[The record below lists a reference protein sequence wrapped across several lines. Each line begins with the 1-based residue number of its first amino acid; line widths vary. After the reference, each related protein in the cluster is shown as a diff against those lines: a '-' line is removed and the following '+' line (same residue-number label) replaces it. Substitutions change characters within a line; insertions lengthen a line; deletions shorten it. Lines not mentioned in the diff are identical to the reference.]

1 MEIEVLNKVNT
12 TAVFSPQIGERT
24 IELIGRIAAKMDDEE
39 RDTLKRETV
48 HILSNCTNP
57 HLNEEQEATHLT
69 VGYVQS
75 GKTLSFTTLSAL
87 AADNG
92 YRVIIYLAG
101 TKNNLLDQT
110 TRRLSKDL
118 LNEGGNSRYYKLF
131 EGPDENQ
138 IKDIR
143 SKLRMQ
149 SKPIVLITVLKHYKH
164 ISNLSKIFSD
174 TQIKQTLQNQAVLI
188 IDDEADQA
196 SLNGFAYQNSKK
208 EAANSKTK
216 SVEADEWDK
225 ESPEYKESS
234 TYASILALRESLPNH
249 SYVQYTATPQ
259 GPLLINILDLLS
271 PKTHTVLT
279 PGKKYTGGKLFF
291 KERPEL
297 ILSIPDEEVYHST
310 NNDLP
315 EMPKS
320 LVDATMVHILSVVLN
335 VYCWEKVNFLS
346 MMIHADMR
354 NSGSRKFQEWVID
367 LKENW
372 SEKLELPSGDMGRS
386 YVENQFEKVY
396 YEEAVRLYPKADIP
410 DFSKI
415 KQYLPDVVNDTM
427 ISLVISANDAQRV
440 VKWENNCS
448 HILIG
453 GEMLNRGYTVE
464 NLAITYMPRYSKS
477 KSMADT
483 IQQRCRFFGYKQV
496 YINSCR
502 VYLPNSS
509 IEEYVEYVE
518 HEEEMREWL
527 KKYDSLRDIER
538 QLILSEKLN
547 PTRKNILSVDI
558 ESAKMKGWH
567 GMNTFRLVNENKVT
581 VESLFANNK
590 MQLWDKQ
597 YGTDDRNHKYVQLP
611 IADAI
616 DFLVAYKC
624 KNFPDTTR
632 KAATVRYLNYLSN
645 RENDPI
651 KYVYVI
657 QMAFNS
663 PYRERTFNTKSE
675 KVSQLF
681 SGYDKKGLDVYP
693 GDKAICKSDFI
704 CIQIHKIKLKTEEVT
719 HWNGVVGYTLAIYYP
734 EEYAS
739 RYISNI

>member
-24 IELIGRIAAKMDDEE
+24 IELIGRIASKMDDEE
-39 RDTLKRETV
+39 RATLKRETV

-101 TKNNLLDQT
+101 TKNNLLEQT
-110 TRRLSKDL
+110 TKRLSKDL
-118 LNEGGNSRYYKLF
+118 LNNGGNSRYYKLF

-149 SKPIVLITVLKHYKH
+149 AKPIVLITVLKHYKH

-174 TQIKQTLQNQAVLI
+174 IQIKQTLQNQAVLI

-208 EAANSKTK
+208 EAANS
-216 SVEADEWDK
+216 EAEEWDK
-225 ESPEYKESS
+225 ESPDYKESS

-291 KERPEL
+291 KERKEL
-297 ILSIPDEEVYHST
+297 IISIPDKEVYHSKD
-310 NNDLP
+310 NDLT
-315 EMPKS
+315 EMPNS
-320 LVDATMVHILSVVLN
+320 LIEATMVHILSVALN
-335 VYCWEKVNFLS
+335 VYCWDKVNFLS
-346 MMIHADMR
+346 MMVHADMK
-354 NSGSRKFQEWVID
+354 NAGSRKFKDWVTD

-372 SEKLELPSGDMGRS
+372 SEKLELPSGDMGRT
-386 YVENQFEKVY
+386 YVESQFEAIY
-396 YEEAVRLYPKADIP
+396 YKEATHLYHSDEVPAFEEV
-410 DFSKI
+410 

-427 ISLVISANDAQRV
+427 ISLVISDKDAQKEI
-440 VKWENNCS
+440 KWENNCS

-453 GEMLNRGYTVE
+453 GEMLNRGFTVE
-464 NLAITYMPRYSKS
+464 NLAITYMPRYSKG

-483 IQQRCRFFGYKQV
+483 IQQRCRFFGYKQA

-502 VYLPNSS
+502 VYLPDSS
-509 IEEYVEYVE
+509 ITEYVDYVE

-527 KKYDSLRDIER
+527 KKYDSLRDIAR
-538 QLILSEKLN
+538 QLILSDNLN
-547 PTRKNILSVDI
+547 PTRKNILSIDI

-567 GMNTFRLVNENKVT
+567 AMNTFRLVNENKVT
-581 VESLFANNK
+581 VESLFANNE
-590 MQLWDKQ
+590 MLLWDKQ

-632 KAATVRYLNYLSN
+632 KSATVRYLNYLAS
-645 RENDPI
+645 REVDPI

-663 PYRERTFNTKSE
+663 QYRERTFNPKTE
-675 KVSQLF
+675 KVNQLF

-693 GDKAICKSDFI
+693 GDKGIYKNDFI
-704 CIQIHKIKLKTEEVT
+704 CIQIHKVKLKTEEVT
-719 HWNGVVGYTLAIYYP
+719 HWNGVIGYTLAIYYP
-734 EEYAS
+734 EQYAS